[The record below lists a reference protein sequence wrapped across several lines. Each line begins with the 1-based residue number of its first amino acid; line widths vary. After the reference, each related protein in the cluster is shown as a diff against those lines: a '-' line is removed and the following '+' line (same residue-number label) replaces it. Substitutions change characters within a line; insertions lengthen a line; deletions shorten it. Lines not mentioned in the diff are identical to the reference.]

1 MNSKFFE
8 NGKIVIICNDHIGG
22 LLGEALL
29 KYFLREEL
37 IKKTNGDYIITEKGW
52 EELEII
58 GIDIDKLRSN
68 NKKIITI
75 CSDSNY
81 GIICEHMGSHL
92 GALLMERMFE
102 LEWFKKKDKNIFELT
117 ERGVT
122 GLESL
127 GIKIKH

>member
-1 MNSKFFE
+1 MIVC
-8 NGKIVIICNDHIGG
+8 NGHIGG

-68 NKKIITI
+68 NKKIVNI

-102 LEWFKKKDKNIFELT
+102 LEWFKKRDRNIFELT
-117 ERGVT
+117 LKGVT

-127 GIKIKH
+127 GIRIKH